1 MRIKV
6 IEEKIRSYYLK
17 GLTYA
22 EIGKLLDVSSK
33 TVQRYISDCNIKE
46 EINQPKTLEQRAIDL
61 HNTGFSYSDIARKLK
76 VSRTTAY
83 LWNKKYREKMMIDGK
98 K

>member
-6 IEEKIRSYYLK
+6 IEEKIRGYYLK

-33 TVQRYISDCNIKE
+33 TVQRYMSSCNIKE
-46 EINQPKTLEQRAIDL
+46 EAKQPKTREKKAIEL
-61 HNTGFSYSDIARKLK
+61 HKQGFSYSEIAVKLG
-76 VSRTTAY
+76 VSRTSVY
-83 LWNKKYREKMMIDGK
+83 LWNKKYKQNTEQNATE
-98 K
+98 

>member
-33 TVQRYISDCNIKE
+33 TVQRYVSDCNIKE
-46 EINQPKTLEQRAIDL
+46 ETNQPKTLEQRAIDL
-61 HNTGFSYSDIARKLK
+61 HKNGFSYSEIATKLK
-76 VSRTTAY
+76 VSRATVY
-83 LWNKKYREKMMIDGK
+83 LWNRKYKQKTSADLEK
-98 K
+98 